1 MFVKNSAKTQVKS
14 RLAAALDSQTALS
27 LYRCFVADLLETI
40 GRAEWPLIIFFYPP
54 DAGKEMKA
62 WLGKGCVLAPQR
74 GSDLGERMQNAFEE
88 VFFHGFKSAL
98 LIGSDI
104 PDLPSR
110 ILNEA
115 SDSLRTNDAVI
126 GPAFDGGY
134 YLIGF
139 NSDTFAPEVF
149 EDVAWS
155 TSETFKQTMSTFGR
169 LGLRVHELPS
179 WRDVDTYDD
188 LEALSSRNAATSF
201 AGSATMEY
209 LKNLKGGAL

>member
-40 GRAEWPLIIFFYPP
+40 GRAEWPLIIFFHPP
-54 DAGKEMKA
+54 DTVKETKA

-74 GSDLGERMQNAFEE
+74 GDGLGERMKNAFEE
-88 VFFHGFKSAL
+88 VFVQGFKSAL
-98 LIGSDI
+98 LVGSDI
-104 PDLPSR
+104 PDLPSS
-110 ILNEA
+110 ILDEA
-115 SDSLRTNDAVI
+115 SHSLGSNDAVI
-126 GPAFDGGY
+126 GPAIDGGY

-149 EDVAWS
+149 EGVAWS
-155 TSETFKQTMSTFGR
+155 TSETFKQTMSIFGS

-179 WRDVDTYDD
+179 WRDVDTFDD
-188 LEALSSRNAATSF
+188 LEALSSRNTATAF
-201 AGSATMEY
+201 ADSATMEY
-209 LKNLKGGAL
+209 LKSLKGGKL